1 MQAEKKGVNCFTP
14 SLSIPLR
21 KSYFFFEV
29 FFAAFFF
36 FAILSPPLIGSQQLR
51 YPSRNPVGS
60 VGLLSGHSGDWRA
73 QHTEGTL
80 DRWVETRC
88 GFPDVR

>member
-36 FAILSPPLIGSQQLR
+36 FAMLSPPLNGS
-51 YPSRNPVGS
+51 N
-60 VGLLSGHSGDWRA
+60 
-73 QHTEGTL
+73 
-80 DRWVETRC
+80 TRQK
-88 GFPDVR
+88 

>member
-36 FAILSPPLIGSQQLR
+36 FAILSPPLGSNGCHQLFRETGALKAPSIG
-51 YPSRNPVGS
+51 GS
-60 VGLLSGHSGDWRA
+60 
-73 QHTEGTL
+73 
-80 DRWVETRC
+80 ETRC

>member
-1 MQAEKKGVNCFTP
+1 MEYLRIKTEKKGVNCFTP

-36 FAILSPPLIGSQQLR
+36 AMLSPPLSDSYGR
-51 YPSRNPVGS
+51 
-60 VGLLSGHSGDWRA
+60 
-73 QHTEGTL
+73 
-80 DRWVETRC
+80 
-88 GFPDVR
+88 